1 MTTKFYRRS
10 LSLCILAIFILITG
24 CEDEPETGF
33 ISFSIDGTS
42 LTITPSITKIESSAD
57 EHGNKT
63 FENADGYYT
72 PSIIDVGS
80 YTFEVTAKTYDFW
93 EDTLVYIDTTMTLTV
108 EVIKDGSVAV
118 LGLCLFGTCSLEKS
132 DY

>member
-57 EHGNKT
+57 EDGNKT
-63 FENADGYYT
+63 FENADGYYS
-72 PSIIDVGS
+72 PSTIDVGS
-80 YTFEVTAKTYDFW
+80 YTFEVIAKTYNW
-93 EDTLVYIDTTMTLTV
+93 LEDPIVYQDTTMTLIV
-108 EVIKDGSVAV
+108 EVIKDGSVAIY
-118 LGLCLFGTCSLEKS
+118 GLCLLGECSLEEL
-132 DY
+132 